1 MLIKTQELIQYNL
14 YIIFFMYKGLLMSAT
29 VRKNFVFDQEVAM
42 HLEELAKESK
52 QSMTSLVQEMVEERY
67 KSVKVKR
74 RKSFLK
80 NAQKIAT
87 GLGRGLLK
95 DKSIQSIK
103 AEMNV

>member
-1 MLIKTQELIQYNL
+1 
-14 YIIFFMYKGLLMSAT
+14 MSAT
-29 VRKNFVFDQEVAM
+29 VRKNFVFDEEVAM

-67 KSVKVKR
+67 RSVKVQKR
-74 RKSFLK
+74 LEAFKKFSGSA
-80 NAQKIAT
+80 N
-87 GLGRGLLK
+87 GLFT